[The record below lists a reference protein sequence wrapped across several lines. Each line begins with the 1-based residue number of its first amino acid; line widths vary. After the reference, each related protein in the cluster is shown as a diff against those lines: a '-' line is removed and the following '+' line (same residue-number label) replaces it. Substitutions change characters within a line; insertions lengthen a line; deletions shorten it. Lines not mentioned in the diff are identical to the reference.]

1 MLTNQQIKQ
10 FKSYQ
15 QKKYRRQD
23 GVFVAETPKVAE
35 VLFQA
40 DLGIRVVAALESWWA
55 EPGNEVQIKMWERKH
70 DRPVERLVLSI
81 KDLERIS
88 GLKEPQQVWMLLDS
102 PEVSLAA
109 MERDAREALYRGCYL
124 LLDDLQDPGNMGTIL
139 RIADWFGLD
148 GILCTSACAD
158 VFQPKCVQASMG
170 SVGMVPVVYAAR
182 EDWIALVRE
191 KPEALRVYGTF
202 MRGEDIYGQ
211 TLPKEAAWYV
221 VGNEAKGISPAL
233 GSCVDT
239 RLTIPAHPRHRTGA
253 ESLNAAVATAVL
265 CSEIMRR

>member
-1 MLTNQQIKQ
+1 MLSQQQIKR

-15 QKKYRRQD
+15 QKKFRRED

-40 DLGIRVVAALESWWA
+40 DLGIRVVAALDSWWA
-55 EPGNEVQIKMWERKH
+55 ELGNEVQIKMWERKH
-70 DRPVERLVLSI
+70 ERPVERLVISA

-88 GLKEPQQVWMLLDS
+88 GLKEPQQVWMLLDC

-109 MERDAREALYRGCYL
+109 LERNAREALYRGCYL

-182 EDWIALVRE
+182 EDWMALIRE
-191 KPEALRVYGTF
+191 KPESLRVYGTF

-211 TLPKEAAWYV
+211 ALPKEAAWYV

-233 GSCVDT
+233 EAYVDT